1 MKIEIRNYSKIIK
14 KKTILNNINLTLNSG
29 MIYGLRGINGSGK
42 TMLIRAICG
51 LIYPSSGEI
60 AIDGEIIGRDISF
73 PRSIGVL
80 IESPAFLPNYTAFDN
95 LKQIASIKNEIEDY
109 EISKIIRDVGLVP
122 EDKRTF
128 RKFSLGMKQKLGIAA
143 ALMESPDILI
153 LDEPFNALDDVS
165 VERTKKLILREKE
178 RGAIV
183 ILACHD
189 VSVLKSLSDRIIY
202 IEEGRITKTEDQEDK
217 Q

>member
-51 LIYPSSGEI
+51 LIYPTSGEI

-109 EISKIIRDVGLVP
+109 EIRKIIRDVGLIAD
-122 EDKRTF
+122 DKRTF
-128 RKFSLGMKQKLGIAA
+128 RKF
-143 ALMESPDILI
+143 
-153 LDEPFNALDDVS
+153 
-165 VERTKKLILREKE
+165 
-178 RGAIV
+178 
-183 ILACHD
+183 
-189 VSVLKSLSDRIIY
+189 
-202 IEEGRITKTEDQEDK
+202 
-217 Q
+217 

>member
-51 LIYPSSGEI
+51 LIFPSSGEI

-122 EDKRTF
+122 DDKRTF

-189 VSVLKSLSDRIIY
+189 VSALKSLSDQIIY

>member
-109 EISKIIRDVGLVP
+109 EIRKIIRDVGLIAD
-122 EDKRTF
+122 DKRTF

>member
-51 LIYPSSGEI
+51 LIYPTSGEI
-60 AIDGEIIGRDISF
+60 AIDGEIIGKDISF

-109 EISKIIRDVGLVP
+109 EIRKIIRDVGLIAD
-122 EDKRTF
+122 DKRTF

-165 VERTKKLILREKE
+165 VERTKNLILREKE
-178 RGAIV
+178 RGAVV

-189 VSVLKSLSDRIIY
+189 VSALKSLSDRIIY
-202 IEEGRITKTEDQEDK
+202 IEEGRITKTEDQEEK

>member
-51 LIYPSSGEI
+51 LIYPTSGEI

-122 EDKRTF
+122 DDKRTF

>member
-60 AIDGEIIGRDISF
+60 AIDGENIGRDISF

-122 EDKRTF
+122 DDKRTF

-189 VSVLKSLSDRIIY
+189 VSALKSLSDQIIY

>member
-122 EDKRTF
+122 DDKRTF

-189 VSVLKSLSDRIIY
+189 VSALKSLSDQIIY